1 MSVWTQAQAIDL
13 ARLIE
18 DVCPKFGCHVALT
31 GGLLYKD
38 GLRKDAD
45 FLFYRIRQVDEIDK
59 DGLFEALFAIGVKV
73 TGGFGWCHKAEWRG
87 QPIDFFF
94 PDEDGEYPPT
104 QAPESMR
111 HPAGSF
117 SADLDEEIPF

>member
-1 MSVWTQAQAIDL
+1 MSVWTLAQAVDL

-38 GLRKDAD
+38 GARKDAD
-45 FLFYRIRQVDEIDK
+45 FLFYRIRQVDEVDK
-59 DGLFEALFAIGVKV
+59 DGLFEALAALGIGNVR
-73 TGGFGWCHKAEWRG
+73 GFGWCHKAEWRG

-104 QAPESMR
+104 EAPKSLDPGF
-111 HPAGSF
+111 H
-117 SADLDEEIPF
+117 DLDDEIAF